1 MIIGLSGYAQTG
13 KDTVAEHLISNYNY
27 RRVAFAD
34 PIRKALYKLDPVVGV
49 GEFSSVH
56 LRSAVDGMG
65 WEETKRISPETRR
78 LLQVLGTEVGR
89 EMFGPDFWVN
99 QAMNGVG
106 KFDKIVFTDVRF
118 PNEYRA
124 IKARSGIIIRIV
136 KPGTAAVN
144 GHASETALDNFSF
157 DATIVNDGS
166 KYDLYKKIDALVK
179 EKRD

>member
-13 KDTVAEHLISNYNY
+13 KDTVAEHLISKYNY
-27 RRVAFAD
+27 RRIAFAD
-34 PIRKALYKLDPVVGV
+34 PIRKALYKLDPLVGV
-49 GEFSSVH
+49 GEFNSVH

-106 KFDKIVFTDVRF
+106 KFDKAVFTDVRF

-124 IKARSGIIIRIV
+124 IKAREGMVIRIV
-136 KPGTAAVN
+136 KPGTGAVN

-166 KYDLYKKIDALVK
+166 IYELSQKIDNLIK
-179 EKRD
+179 ERA